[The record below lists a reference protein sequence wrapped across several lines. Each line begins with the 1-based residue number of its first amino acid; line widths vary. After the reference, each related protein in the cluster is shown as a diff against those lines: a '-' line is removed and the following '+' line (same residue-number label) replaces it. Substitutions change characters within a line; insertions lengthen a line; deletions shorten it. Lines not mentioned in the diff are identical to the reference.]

1 MSHRESQE
9 ELAQK
14 LAQAATVV
22 EVGAIYEH
30 YKKLKYSVIAIALQ
44 EETGEPCVIYKAEYG
59 ENLVWSRPLS
69 GWLEQVDVN
78 GQTVQRFTKIQE
90 KV

>member
-14 LAQAATVV
+14 IAKAATAV

-30 YKKLKYSVIAIALQ
+30 YKHLKYTVVAVALQ
-44 EETGEPCVIYKAEYG
+44 EETGEPCVIYQAEYG
-59 ENLVWSRPLS
+59 EHLIWSRPLS
-69 GWLEQVDVN
+69 SWQKQIDVD
-78 GQTVQRFTKIQE
+78 GKKVQRFTRITE
-90 KV
+90 K